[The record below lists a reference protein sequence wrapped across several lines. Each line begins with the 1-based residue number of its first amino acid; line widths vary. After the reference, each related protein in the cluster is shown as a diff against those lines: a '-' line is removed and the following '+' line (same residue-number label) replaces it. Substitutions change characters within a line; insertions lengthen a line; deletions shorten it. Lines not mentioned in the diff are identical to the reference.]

1 MIFYYRLFVYNIKT
15 NDICLKVSTKYIDR
29 CILKMYIL
37 SHKSKVIVLT
47 MTTDGILRFFNFT
60 DTISKIYKD
69 ANIENQD
76 IIDFNDGPFAEF
88 SLHQSGINSFDFK
101 RMNED
106 RYLLI
111 TGGDDNLLNLVCF
124 QLCISENNT
133 LSAVMLSKWSSASAH
148 SAQITGM

>member
-1 MIFYYRLFVYNIKT
+1 MIFCYRLFIYNITT

-60 DTISKIYKD
+60 NTILEIYKD
-69 ANIENQD
+69 ANIENQN
-76 IIDFNDGPFAEF
+76 IIDFSNNPFTEF
-88 SLHQSGINSFDFK
+88 SLHQSGINSFDLK
-101 RMNED
+101 HMDED
-106 RYLLI
+106 RYLLA

-124 QLCISENNT
+124 QLCISENDV
-133 LSAVMLSKWSSASAH
+133 LSAVMLSKWNTASAH
-148 SAQITGM
+148 YTQIIGM